1 MTFNVEEL
9 KKKALALGQSG
20 LNMAQSGVDKSIQM
34 AAIAKLKAANVKEES
49 NLRAAYVELGKLY
62 FADHGTDP
70 EESYA
75 AACALVADIQAAIAA
90 NNAKI
95 AELKVVPDVEVEVEV
110 EVEAGETE
118 ETPAGEAAPVEEP
131 APAEEAAPAQEAPAE
146 DPTPAEEES
155 DYGFTN

>member
-1 MTFNVEEL
+1 MTFNVNMEEL
-9 KKKALALGQSG
+9 KKKAVALGQTG
-20 LNMAQSGVDKSIQM
+20 LNMAQTGVDKSIQM

-62 FADHGTDP
+62 FADHGAQP

-75 AACALVADIQAAIAA
+75 AACALIADIQAAIAA

-95 AELKVVPDVEVEVEV
+95 AEIKISPDVAVEVEV
-110 EVEAGETE
+110 EVEAGETD
-118 ETPAGEAAPVEEP
+118 AAADEQP
-131 APAEEAAPAQEAPAE
+131 APEQDAAPAAE
-146 DPTPAEEES
+146 DPTAEEEN